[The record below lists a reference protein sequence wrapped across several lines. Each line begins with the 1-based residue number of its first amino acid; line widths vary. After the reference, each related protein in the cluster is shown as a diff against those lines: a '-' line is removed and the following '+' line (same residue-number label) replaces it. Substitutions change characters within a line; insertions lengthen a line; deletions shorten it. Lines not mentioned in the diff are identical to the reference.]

1 MKKNMIKVMAAAMLA
16 AVALAGCT
24 KSELVC
30 DAADSKDVVITAN
43 RAAKDDFFMVG
54 TLEVDEGETIRIKPE
69 LSKGTILIELILEE
83 EEQSMEELPDFDA
96 AAAAVFE
103 VSGTGEVTTDPAEM
117 TGSYMVR
124 VTVTEKA
131 TGTVHIIAE

>member
-1 MKKNMIKVMAAAMLA
+1 MKKNMIKVMAAVMLA
-16 AVALAGCT
+16 AVTLAGCT

-30 DAADSKDVVITAN
+30 DAADNKDIVITAN
-43 RAAKDDFFMVG
+43 RAAKDAFVLSG
-54 TLEVDEGETIRIKPE
+54 SLEVAEGETIRIKPE

-96 AAAAVFE
+96 AATAVFE
-103 VSGTGEVTTDPAEM
+103 VSGTGEVTTGPAEM